1 MKILF
6 EVNELE
12 FTDLSGPL
20 MTENKISLSIARLDK
35 IHPVL
40 SGNKLY
46 KLHYFLEEALLN
58 KHKAILTFGGAYS
71 NHLAATAYACK
82 IFGIRSIGVVRG
94 ENTSIHNHTLKQCI
108 ENGMELYFLSRIE
121 YNNKD
126 SREIKETLKN
136 KFGDFLLIPEG
147 GYHPTGALGA
157 ELIMQK
163 LKHKNPTHI
172 CTAIGTLTTVAGLL
186 LGSTSNETIIGIP
199 VLKSMIDLEKRIHY
213 LCHDKNINKL
223 VTFDNYHF
231 GGYAK
236 KTNELILFMNEL
248 YKQYN
253 IPTDF
258 VYTAKMMYAV
268 FDKIKKGYFA
278 EGSKIICLHTGGL
291 QGNLSLP
298 ASTLVF

>member
-6 EVNELE
+6 EVNDMEFNEL
-12 FTDLSGPL
+12 SNP
-20 MTENKISLSIARLDK
+20 MINENNITVSIARLDK
-35 IHPVL
+35 IHPVV
-40 SGNKLY
+40 SGNKLF
-46 KLHYFLEEALLN
+46 KLYYFLKEALLN
-58 KHKAILTFGGAYS
+58 KHKTILTFGGAYS

-82 IFGIRSIGVVRG
+82 VSGIRCIGIVRG
-94 ENTSIHNHTLKQCI
+94 ENTSRNNHTLIQCKS
-108 ENGMELYFLSRIE
+108 NGMELHFLSRIE

-126 SREIKETLKN
+126 SKEIHESLKI

-147 GYHPTGALGA
+147 GYHPMGALGA
-157 ELIMQK
+157 ALILQK

-172 CTAIGTLTTVAGLL
+172 CTPIGTATTAAGLI
-186 LGSTSNETIIGIP
+186 LGSTADETIIGIP
-199 VLKSMIDLEKRIHY
+199 VLKSMIDIEKRISY
-213 LCHDKNINKL
+213 LCNDENVKPLEI
-223 VTFDNYHF
+223 FEDYHF

-236 KTNELILFMNEL
+236 KTNDLLFFMNEF
-248 YKQYN
+248 YKQYK

-268 FDKIKKGYFA
+268 VDKIKNGYFA
-278 EGSKIICLHTGGL
+278 AGSNIICLHTGGL